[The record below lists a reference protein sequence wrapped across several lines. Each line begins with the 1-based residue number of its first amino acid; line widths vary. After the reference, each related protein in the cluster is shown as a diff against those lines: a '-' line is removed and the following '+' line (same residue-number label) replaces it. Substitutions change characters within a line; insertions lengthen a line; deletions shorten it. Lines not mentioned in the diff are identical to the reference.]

1 MKFKPS
7 IKIGF
12 ILDGGLEKPDG
23 VQQYIL
29 GLGQYFKSIGNEVR
43 YLIAGPYP
51 KEMSDVISL
60 SRSWQV
66 NSNGNQ
72 LTIPFPAKSKA
83 IKEYLLQEKF
93 DVLHVQTPYSP
104 LMGGKVVLRADKSTA
119 VIGTYHI
126 VPNSR
131 FLSVGNWLLG
141 KYCIK
146 SLKRIDRMI
155 SVSEAAKFI
164 AKRDFSI
171 DSVIIPNLV
180 DFNKYNSASKNRNTN
195 SLTILFLGRLVPR
208 KGCLVLLKAIKRL
221 SEKENIPKFN
231 VVIAGSGPL
240 EAKLKNYV
248 KENNLDKLVKF
259 IGYVNEV
266 EKPIIYANSDIT
278 VFPSSGGESFGIVI
292 IEALASG
299 KSVVLAGDN
308 AGYRSVLKD
317 KPELLFDP
325 SDDNNLAD
333 LIEFYLVNNDKRE
346 KIITWAGIYAKEFD
360 IKVVGDK
367 VLNVYNEA
375 IAKKSKQIDN

>member
-248 KENNLDKLVKF
+248 KEN
-259 IGYVNEV
+259 
-266 EKPIIYANSDIT
+266 
-278 VFPSSGGESFGIVI
+278 
-292 IEALASG
+292 
-299 KSVVLAGDN
+299 
-308 AGYRSVLKD
+308 
-317 KPELLFDP
+317 
-325 SDDNNLAD
+325 
-333 LIEFYLVNNDKRE
+333 
-346 KIITWAGIYAKEFD
+346 
-360 IKVVGDK
+360 
-367 VLNVYNEA
+367 
-375 IAKKSKQIDN
+375 